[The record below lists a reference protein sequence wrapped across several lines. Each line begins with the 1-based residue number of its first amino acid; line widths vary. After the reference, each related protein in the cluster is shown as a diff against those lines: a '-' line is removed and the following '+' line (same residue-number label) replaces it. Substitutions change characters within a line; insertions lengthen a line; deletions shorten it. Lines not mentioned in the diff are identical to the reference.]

1 MNATPDTLYAVAA
14 LSMGLVG
21 SLHCLG
27 MCGPIVLALPRQ
39 GRGAHAAAMLVA
51 HHLGRSLTYAVMGL
65 AAGALGHGL
74 SLAGF
79 QKGLSIGM
87 GLVLLLA
94 LAGQTIR
101 WRVPLPSAYVKF
113 VASIK
118 SGMSRRFHSGG
129 VGTRLVFGALNG
141 LLPCGLVYT
150 ALAAAL
156 ATGGALSGALFMF
169 LFGLAS
175 SPALVA
181 LSVGGWHAGDAIR
194 PLLRRAA
201 PALTFVFGVLFVV
214 RGLGLGIPYL
224 SPGDASRGEAAAAGA
239 VGEEDEGFSC
249 CSGKH

>member
-1 MNATPDTLYAVAA
+1 MNTTPDTLYAVAA

-39 GRGAHAAAMLVA
+39 GRGAHASAMLVA
-51 HHLGRSLTYAVMGL
+51 HHLGRSLTYATMGL
-65 AAGALGHGL
+65 VAGALGHGL

-101 WRVPLPSAYVKF
+101 WRVPLPSTYVKF

-156 ATGGALSGALFMF
+156 ATGSAFSGALFMF

-175 SPALVA
+175 APALVA

-194 PLLRRAA
+194 PFLRRAA
-201 PALTFVFGVLFVV
+201 PTLTFVFGVLFVV

-224 SPGDASRGEAAAAGA
+224 SPGDASNGGATAGA
-239 VGEEDEGFSC
+239 VEEEEEGFSC
-249 CSGKH
+249 CAGKH

>member
-1 MNATPDTLYAVAA
+1 MSDMPGALFPAAA
-14 LSMGLVG
+14 LTLGLVG

-39 GRGAHAAAMLVA
+39 GRSAHATAMLVA
-51 HHLGRSLTYAVMGL
+51 HHLGRSLTYATMGL
-65 AAGALGHGL
+65 AVGALGHGI

-101 WRVPLPSAYVKF
+101 WRVPLPSTYVKF

-141 LLPCGLVYT
+141 LLPCGLVYA

-201 PALTFVFGVLFVV
+201 PALTFIFAVLFIV
-214 RGLGLGIPYL
+214 RGLGLGIPFL
-224 SPGDASRGEAAAAGA
+224 SPGDAAREGATAAGA
-239 VGEEDEGFSC
+239 AAQEEEGFSC

>member
-1 MNATPDTLYAVAA
+1 MTSALYPVAA
-14 LSMGLVG
+14 LSLGLVG

-27 MCGPIVLALPRQ
+27 MCGPIVLALPKQ
-39 GRGAHAAAMLVA
+39 GRGAKAAAMLVA
-51 HHLGRSLTYAVMGL
+51 HHLGRALSYAGMGL
-65 AAGALGHGL
+65 AAGALGRGI

-101 WRVPLPSAYVKF
+101 WRVPLPSLYVKF
-113 VASIK
+113 VASLKIQ
-118 SGMSRRFHSGG
+118 MSRRFHSGG
-129 VGTRLVFGALNG
+129 VGARLMFGMLNG

-150 ALAAAL
+150 ALAAAI

-181 LSVGGWHAGDAIR
+181 LSIGGWHAGDAIR
-194 PLLRRAA
+194 PFLRRAA
-201 PALTFVFGVLFVV
+201 PTFTFVFALLFIV

-224 SPGDASRGEAAAAGA
+224 SPGDTRRAAAPVAGM
-239 VGEEDEGFSC
+239 EEDDEEGGFSC
-249 CSGKH
+249 CSGKE